1 MTRCARRQRCT
12 VTLVHRLS
20 SKDIDRGLA
29 GPGALD
35 DVDAFAR
42 WRLSRRAAG
51 VGGTRALRFELLDRC
66 CFHAVLLGGN
76 GSGHDNMIVD
86 PQTLILILRDAREI
100 DVDALA

>member
-42 WRLSRRAAG
+42 WRLSRRAGRGRWHASPTVRAARSMLPPRGPARWEWFRSRQHDRLSADAATDPAG
-51 VGGTRALRFELLDRC
+51 RA
-66 CFHAVLLGGN
+66 
-76 GSGHDNMIVD
+76 
-86 PQTLILILRDAREI
+86 
-100 DVDALA
+100 